1 MKEKEI
7 NQTIRRAFAH
17 ATPDVLDSILSD
29 CHQQEGGVILLPQKQ
44 PANRRWVKRFSFI
57 AASLIL
63 FVLGITLGQQLQTG
77 QAVAAT
83 ISLDVNPSIEIKV
96 NPKEKVL
103 SVTARNEEARNV
115 IGDMDFTGN
124 SLDVTINALIGS
136 MLRKSYLNETTNSI
150 LVSVDDN
157 DPIEGAK
164 LQEKLTKEI
173 DGLLQTETFSGA
185 VLSQTFSLDKELQAL
200 ADTYGI
206 TAGKAQ
212 LIQQI
217 TSANSLYR
225 FEDLVPLSINELN
238 LLTKSSQ
245 LSLDNINSVG
255 TASDKA
261 YIGENNALLAVLAH
275 AGLSQYDLLDLS
287 IELEYEHSVMVYDI
301 EFDCQGYEY
310 DYDVDAVTG
319 AIISFSQEAD
329 DNWDYH
335 DPRQDTD
342 DKQGYP
348 AGSSAS
354 DNTSYIGTEQALA
367 TAFSHAGV
375 TEDTIREL
383 EWELDQDDD
392 DGDTYY
398 EIEFKS
404 GGYEYEYEIDAYDG
418 SILKYEK
425 DWDD

>member
-7 NQTIRRAFAH
+7 NQAIRRAFLKA
-17 ATPDVLDSILSD
+17 APDVLDSILSD
-29 CHQQEGGVILLPQKQ
+29 CKQPEQTILFLPQKS
-44 PANRRWVKRFSFI
+44 PARHSFKWSVGI
-57 AASLIL
+57 AAALLL
-63 FVLGITLGQQLQTG
+63 FLFGITCGQLLPRG

-115 IGDMDFTGN
+115 IGDMNFTGN

-136 MLRKSYLNETTNSI
+136 MLRKGYLNETTNSI

-157 DPIEGAK
+157 DPVEGAK

-185 VLSQTFSLDKELQAL
+185 VLSQTFSPDKELQAL

-217 TSANSLYR
+217 TSANRLYQ

-245 LSLDNINSVG
+245 MNLDNVNSVG

-261 YIGENNALLAVLAH
+261 YIGENNALSAVLAH
-275 AGLSQYDLLDLS
+275 AGLNEYDLTNLS
-287 IELEYEHSVMVYDI
+287 IELEYEHGLMVYDI
-301 EFDCQGYEY
+301 DFDCQGYEY
-310 DYDVDAVTG
+310 DYDVDALSGT
-319 AIISFSQEAD
+319 IINFSQEAD
-329 DNWDYH
+329 DDSNDHDWGDNVH
-335 DPRQDTD
+335 DPNENSN
-342 DKQGYP
+342 P
-348 AGSSAS
+348 VHSS
-354 DNTSYIGTEQALA
+354 SYIGNEAALSA
-367 TAFSHAGV
+367 ALSHAGV
-375 TEDTIREL
+375 AEDEIYKL
-383 EWELDQDDD
+383 EWELDHD
-392 DGDTYY
+392 DGYTYY

-404 GGYEYEYEIDAYDG
+404 NGYEYEYEVDAFDG
-418 SILKYEK
+418 SILKFEK
-425 DWDD
+425 EWDD